1 MAYFKKIIGN
11 SFDGTKEWKVVFS
24 QCDWFDPVNGTR
36 VDEFGMVELKHKS
49 RYSGNKLLFAH
60 QPQQVYY
67 LSYPHKSMKH
77 WWLVNKVNPKM
88 GTRWYDAHMERHD
101 DDDVIHVYQK
111 ENKWHQS
118 LSFTV
123 SDRARLAE
131 LATRDVELME
141 EEPGPSKKRLQK
153 SKWLNE
159 KHERRKWLNAHVAEA
174 DLDADD
180 FW

>member
-1 MAYFKKIIGN
+1 V
-11 SFDGTKEWKVVFS
+11 EVVFS

-88 GTRWYDAHMERHD
+88 GTR
-101 DDDVIHVYQK
+101 
-111 ENKWHQS
+111 
-118 LSFTV
+118 
-123 SDRARLAE
+123 
-131 LATRDVELME
+131 
-141 EEPGPSKKRLQK
+141 
-153 SKWLNE
+153 
-159 KHERRKWLNAHVAEA
+159 
-174 DLDADD
+174 
-180 FW
+180 